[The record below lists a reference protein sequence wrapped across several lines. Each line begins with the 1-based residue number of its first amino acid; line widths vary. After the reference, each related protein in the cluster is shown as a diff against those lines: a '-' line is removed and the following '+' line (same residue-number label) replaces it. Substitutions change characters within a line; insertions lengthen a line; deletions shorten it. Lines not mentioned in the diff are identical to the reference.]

1 MVEQFQKTKQLPE
14 GAEQYFGVDAKK
26 AFASATKKVKKPRMT
41 GDENL
46 DYDWKETPEG
56 WVKVPGSEGA
66 FYRFGEKNKDFID
79 KGVSKMVGGV
89 DERTLIKTKY
99 PGITDDL
106 LDKIL
111 VDTNPQRKAEV
122 MATMDE
128 YLKLREIGKSEAEA
142 SDIISKFI
150 KKTPTK
156 HAYGGI
162 AGELHLNRQGYDKG
176 KLVKVYRGQSV
187 PINPLKKRSSSLY
200 NKFGRTR
207 VGRYATTSAAEA
219 ANYATRNFPNV
230 IKTTKITPGE
240 LRVGKRVYHELEPH
254 FTEEGVKTKRV
265 RKILK
270 DVTGNLDRN
279 YNILSKKNK
288 AKLKVDILK
297 TIASNAKALTPLA
310 AKGLNF
316 LASLPVATLAM
327 VFHSTPANPD
337 EVNMKLE
344 DFANLAEKQNMA
356 TGGIAGE
363 LHLNQ
368 GGRVSF
374 TKGGKVS
381 SGLAHVLGV

>member
-1 MVEQFQKTKQLPE
+1 M
-14 GAEQYFGVDAKK
+14 
-26 AFASATKKVKKPRMT
+26 
-41 GDENL
+41 DE
-46 DYDWKETPEG
+46 
-56 WVKVPGSEGA
+56 A
-66 FYRFGEKNKDFID
+66 AQ
-79 KGVSKMVGGV
+79 GGV
-89 DERTLIKTKY
+89 DMLDERGMLKRKY
-99 PGITDDL
+99 PGIADEL
-106 LDKIL
+106 VDKIL
-111 VDTNPQRKAEV
+111 VDANPQRKADV
-122 MATMDE
+122 MATMDQ
-128 YLKLREIGKSEAEA
+128 YLKLREVGKGETEAY
-142 SDIISKFI
+142 DIITKSLKD
-150 KKTPTK
+150 PTK